1 VAYDV
6 ITNLKDREE
15 TPMKKRLYQSNAA
28 SYFREHSSIFLF
40 IIVLFL
46 MGVIFGAI
54 VVNSM
59 SITQKEDLFY
69 YLSQFFGQVSDGKVA
84 DNQDLF
90 FQSFFHNSKFIGL
103 MWVLGIS
110 IIGLPVILILLF
122 LKGMVVGFTVGFLV
136 SQMGWHGF
144 LLAFVSILP
153 QNLIIIPVFIL
164 MASFSVIF
172 SMRMIKK
179 QFMKKYAQP
188 IMPYFKGYIVA
199 LIAAIIFISAAS
211 GIEAYLSPELM
222 KTIISSVSFK

>member
-1 VAYDV
+1 
-6 ITNLKDREE
+6 
-15 TPMKKRLYQSNAA
+15 MKKRLYQSDAA

-40 IIVLFL
+40 IVVLFL

-69 YLSQFFGQVSDGKVA
+69 YLSQFFGQVSNGKEA
-84 DNQDLF
+84 GDNDLF
-90 FQSFFHNSKFIGL
+90 LQSLFHNSKFIGL
-103 MWVLGIS
+103 MWILGIS

-136 SQMGWHGF
+136 SQMGWQGF
-144 LLAFVSILP
+144 MLAFVSILP

-164 MASFSVIF
+164 MAALSVIF
-172 SMRMIKK
+172 SLRMIKK

-188 IMPYFKGYIVA
+188 ILPFFKRYIFALVVA
-199 LIAAIIFISAAS
+199 VIFISAAS
-211 GIEAYLSPELM
+211 GIEAYLSPWLM
-222 KTIISSVSFK
+222 KTIINTTTLK